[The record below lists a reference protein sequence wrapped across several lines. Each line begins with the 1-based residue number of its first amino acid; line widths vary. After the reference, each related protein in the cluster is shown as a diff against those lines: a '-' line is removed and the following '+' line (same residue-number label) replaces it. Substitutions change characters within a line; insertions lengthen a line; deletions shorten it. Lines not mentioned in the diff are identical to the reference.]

1 MSQSMSQST
10 PVAAASAVTAT
21 APTGSAEARRPL
33 PDPAVCQRFAEEMVS
48 LALRAGADGVEVL
61 VRDGSELEVKVRLG
75 EPELVK
81 EAGSRALG
89 LRVIKDERSA
99 VTYTSDFSRAGLE
112 RFARESVELAALAE
126 ADPLAALP
134 ARELMARE
142 I

>member
-1 MSQSMSQST
+1 MN
-10 PVAAASAVTAT
+10 
-21 APTGSAEARRPL
+21 APTAVETKTSAGGSARRPL
-33 PDPAVCQRFAEEMVS
+33 PDPALCQKYAEEMVN

-89 LRVIKDERSA
+89 LRVIKDERAA
-99 VTYTSDFSRAGLE
+99 VTYTSDFSRDGLE

-126 ADPLAALP
+126 PDPMGALP